1 MKKFNVV
8 FAGCAQN
15 CSEHI
20 DHSLKNIRDYSSIFN
35 DAKIVILENGSK
47 DNTRQLLQKNL
58 NNNDY
63 LLIKDELNN
72 YKYRGQR
79 LERARN
85 FIIETIKKEI
95 NLRAYDLLIWIDLD
109 DVGSYKIDNKKII
122 DAINFLYSQDKIG
135 AVFANQLGIYYDMW
149 TLRDDKYC
157 KEDFWVQIFKYLMK
171 NKNSYEDFTK
181 FHFVK
186 AQNYV
191 DSLSCSFGYDHDL
204 IKVNSA
210 FGGFGI
216 YKMKYVLN
224 NNRKYEGSQVI
235 EVESKDEKKAKFTFQ
250 KCEHVNFNFGIVEQ
264 GCDLFILPYLINRD
278 FLEGKFPPQNAL
290 KLIM

>member
-79 LERARN
+79 LERAR
-85 FIIETIKKEI
+85 
-95 NLRAYDLLIWIDLD
+95 
-109 DVGSYKIDNKKII
+109 
-122 DAINFLYSQDKIG
+122 
-135 AVFANQLGIYYDMW
+135 
-149 TLRDDKYC
+149 TL
-157 KEDFWVQIFKYLMK
+157 
-171 NKNSYEDFTK
+171 
-181 FHFVK
+181 
-186 AQNYV
+186 
-191 DSLSCSFGYDHDL
+191 SL
-204 IKVNSA
+204 K
-210 FGGFGI
+210 
-216 YKMKYVLN
+216 
-224 NNRKYEGSQVI
+224 Q
-235 EVESKDEKKAKFTFQ
+235 
-250 KCEHVNFNFGIVEQ
+250 
-264 GCDLFILPYLINRD
+264 
-278 FLEGKFPPQNAL
+278 
-290 KLIM
+290 